1 MSKFVTKNIQLING
15 KQQFRQ
21 LIIVDDKVDASK
33 LQAVIVQKEID
44 GQEIAFE
51 GVLDIYERSLESKY
65 ESSFRGIIS
74 IMDRVANLKSV
85 PVDKFRDI
93 TPDKELVKEYEFKYQ
108 DLRVYA
114 IKILNGKLVL
124 LGGFKNQQ
132 DGDFSKFRSLKKA
145 YLQSIQKNIKT

>member
-1 MSKFVTKNIQLING
+1 MSKFVIKNISSILG
-15 KQQFRQ
+15 KQKFKQ
-21 LIIVDDKVDASK
+21 LIIVDDKVDAAK
-33 LQAVIVQKEID
+33 LQAEIVQKEIS
-44 GQEIAFE
+44 GQEITIK
-51 GVLDIYERSLESKY
+51 GVLDIYEDSLEAKY
-65 ESSFRGIIS
+65 EGSFRGIIS

-114 IKILNGKLVL
+114 IKIFNGKLVL

-132 DGDFSKFRSLKKA
+132 DGDFSKFRSVKKA
-145 YLQSIQKNIKT
+145 YLENFQANPKK